1 MSAQAQSRPRKQA
14 RAVADDDSGA
24 VLLQPLRLVSKTGS
38 GSRPT
43 KQARPVADAD
53 SGAVL
58 PQPLRLVSKKGP
70 GVFDALS
77 PTPLKFAK
85 EHYGSVSVFL
95 FPLTFSIPRL
105 VIIFCC
111 CVRPEKQIR
120 SPAVDMLREGI
131 YAGSRGSAAASRLHN
146 EFSTKVKGRRI
157 VSSDLG
163 EVSKASRF

>member
-1 MSAQAQSRPRKQA
+1 MKQA

-24 VLLQPLRLVSKTGS
+24 VLPQPLRLVSKTGS

-58 PQPLRLVSKKGP
+58 PQPLRLVSKKGS

-77 PTPLKFAK
+77 PTPLTQFAK
-85 EHYGSVSVFL
+85 EHYGSVSL
-95 FPLTFSIPRL
+95 FPLTFSIFRL

-131 YAGSRGSAAASRLHN
+131 YAGSSGSAAASRLHN
-146 EFSTKVKGRRI
+146 
-157 VSSDLG
+157 
-163 EVSKASRF
+163 